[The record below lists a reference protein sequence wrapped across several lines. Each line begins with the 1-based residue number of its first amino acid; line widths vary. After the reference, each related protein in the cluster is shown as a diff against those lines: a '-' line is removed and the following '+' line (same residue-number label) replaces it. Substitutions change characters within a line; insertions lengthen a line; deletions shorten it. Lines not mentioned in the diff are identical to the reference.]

1 MRSPARGGNLSPRSP
16 APDPAPAVFTGLVT
30 AIGRLTASELRPG
43 GGRRLE
49 VAGPKTFFAETAV
62 GDSVAVA
69 GVCLTVVETGVG
81 AEDGE
86 GAGVEIV
93 GGEIVGGEIVGGEI
107 VGGEIVGGQVVAF
120 EVAEET
126 LARSTL
132 GALAGGAPVNLE
144 LPLRASD
151 RLGGHFVQ
159 GHVDA
164 TGEVRAAG
172 GPDGDYRMLVGH
184 GEPDWI
190 VSKGSVAVDGVSL
203 TVAGSFPDR
212 REFEVML
219 IPHTRRA
226 TTLGRLGPGDRV
238 NLEYDLLAKYARPR
252 D

>member
-1 MRSPARGGNLSPRSP
+1 M
-16 APDPAPAVFTGLVT
+16 FTGLVT
-30 AIGRLTASELRPG
+30 AVGRIAASEPRPG

-49 VAGPKTFFAETAV
+49 VAGPDAFFAETTV

-81 AEDGE
+81 KEGE
-86 GAGVEIV
+86 EAVGV
-93 GGEIVGGEIVGGEI
+93 GEIVGGE
-107 VGGEIVGGQVVAF
+107 VVAF

-132 GALAGGAPVNLE
+132 GALAAGTPVNLE

-190 VSKGSVAVDGVSL
+190 VGKGSVAVDGVSL
-203 TVAGSFPDR
+203 TVSGSFPDR

-219 IPHTRRA
+219 IPHTRQA

-238 NLEYDLLAKYARPR
+238 NLEYDILAKYARPR

>member
-1 MRSPARGGNLSPRSP
+1 M
-16 APDPAPAVFTGLVT
+16 FTGLVT
-30 AIGRLTASELRPG
+30 AVGRLAASEPRPG

-49 VAGPKTFFAETAV
+49 VAGPDAFFAETTV

-69 GVCLTVVETGVG
+69 GVCLTVVETGGGKG
-81 AEDGE
+81 AHADDP
-86 GAGVEIV
+86 GAGDS
-93 GGEIVGGEIVGGEI
+93 
-107 VGGEIVGGQVVAF
+107 VAF

-132 GALAGGAPVNLE
+132 GALVGGAPVNLE
-144 LPLRASD
+144 MPLRASD

-226 TTLGRLGPGDRV
+226 TTLGRLARGDRV
-238 NLEYDLLAKYARPR
+238 NLEYDILAKYARPR
-252 D
+252 DFPGGSGAGLPGRPADG

>member
-1 MRSPARGGNLSPRSP
+1 M
-16 APDPAPAVFTGLVT
+16 FTGLVT
-30 AIGRLTASELRPG
+30 AVGRIAASEPRPE

-49 VAGPKTFFAETAV
+49 VAGPDAFFAETTV

-81 AEDGE
+81 KEGGE
-86 GAGVEIV
+86 GARVRRV
-93 GGEIVGGEIVGGEI
+93 VR
-107 VGGEIVGGQVVAF
+107 QVVAF

-164 TGEVRAAG
+164 TGEIRAAG

-184 GEPDWI
+184 AEPDWI
-190 VSKGSVAVDGVSL
+190 VGKGSVAVDGVSL
-203 TVAGSFPDR
+203 TVSGSFPDR

-219 IPHTRRA
+219 IPHTRQA

-238 NLEYDLLAKYARPR
+238 NLEYDILAKYARPR

>member
-1 MRSPARGGNLSPRSP
+1 M
-16 APDPAPAVFTGLVT
+16 FTGLVT
-30 AIGRLTASELRPG
+30 AVGRIAASDPLRG

-49 VAGPKTFFAETAV
+49 VAGPESFFAETTV

-69 GVCLTVVETGVG
+69 GVCLTVVGKGSGKGSGKGDGKGVRAG
-81 AEDGE
+81 NPVAEE
-86 GAGVEIV
+86 S
-93 GGEIVGGEIVGGEI
+93 
-107 VGGEIVGGQVVAF
+107 VAF

-132 GALAGGAPVNLE
+132 GALGPGAPVNLE

-164 TGEVRAAG
+164 TGEVREAG
-172 GPDGDYRMLVGH
+172 GPDGDYRVLVRH
-184 GEPDWI
+184 AEPDWI
-190 VSKGSVAVDGVSL
+190 VSKGSVALDGVSL
-203 TVAGSFPDR
+203 TVAASFPDR

-226 TTLGRLGPGDRV
+226 TTLGALSPGDRV
-238 NLEYDLLAKYARPR
+238 NLEYDILAKYARPR
-252 D
+252 DLPRDFPGDSADGSGVRTTGA

>member
-1 MRSPARGGNLSPRSP
+1 M
-16 APDPAPAVFTGLVT
+16 FTGLVT
-30 AIGRLTASELRPG
+30 AVGRIAASDPLSG

-49 VAGPKTFFAETAV
+49 VAGPEPFFAETTV

-69 GVCLTVVETGVG
+69 GVCLTVVGKG
-81 AEDGE
+81 GR
-86 GAGVEIV
+86 AGSLPGRES
-93 GGEIVGGEIVGGEI
+93 
-107 VGGEIVGGQVVAF
+107 VAF

-132 GALAGGAPVNLE
+132 GALGVGAPVNLE

-172 GPDGDYRMLVGH
+172 GPAGDYRVLVGH
-184 GEPDWI
+184 AEPDWI
-190 VSKGSVAVDGVSL
+190 VSKGSVALDGVSL

-219 IPHTRRA
+219 IPHTRQA
-226 TTLGRLGPGDRV
+226 TTLGALAPGDRV
-238 NLEYDLLAKYARPR
+238 NLEYDILAKYARPR
-252 D
+252 DLPRDFPGDSADGSGVRTTGG